1 MTRARV
7 LGRVADHLVARLP
20 GRRVRVAVDGV
31 TGAGKTTLA
40 GELAAAVRERGRP
53 AVIVSMDG
61 FHHPRAHRYR
71 AGRLSA
77 EGYYRDAYDFQA
89 FARLVLAPLGPGG
102 NGRFPARI
110 IDLAADAPVDEPPS
124 TAEPDT
130 VLLVDGTFLQRTEL
144 APHWDE
150 TIYLDV
156 DHSLARQRAVQRD
169 ISNAAVFADADEAE
183 RAYRERYHPACR
195 MYADEVDPAV
205 RAGVLI
211 GGDDP
216 GRPELRRIGGAEG
229 ATARLFSYGTL
240 QLAAVQREHF
250 GRELAGAP
258 DSLPGYR
265 ADWVTITDPE
275 VIAVSGTDRHPIA
288 RRTGDPADALPGTV
302 LTLSTTE
309 LAAADRY
316 EVDDYR
322 RVQVSLG
329 SGTAAWFYQSSSS
342 P

>member
-1 MTRARV
+1 MLA
-7 LGRVADHLVARLP
+7 RVADHLVARLP

-40 GELAAAVRERGRP
+40 GELAARVRERGRP
-53 AVIVSMDG
+53 AVTVSFDG
-61 FHHPRAHRYR
+61 FHRPRAHRYR

-77 EGYYRDAYDFQA
+77 EGYYRDAYDFAA
-89 FARLVLAPLGPGG
+89 FARLVLAPLGTDGD
-102 NGRFPARI
+102 GRYPARI
-110 IDLAADAPVDEPPS
+110 LDLAADAPVHEPPS
-124 TAEPDT
+124 TAGPDA
-130 VLLVDGTFLQRTEL
+130 VMLVDGTFLQRAEL

-156 DHSLARQRAVQRD
+156 DYALALDRAVRRD
-169 ISNAAVFADADEAE
+169 AGGVFRDRREAE
-183 RAYRERYHPACR
+183 RVYRERYHPACR
-195 MYADEVDPAV
+195 MYADEVDPAG

-216 GRPELRRIGGAEG
+216 DRLELRRIGGPEG

-240 QLAAVQREHF
+240 QLPAVQREHF
-250 GRELAGAP
+250 GRELPGAP

-265 ADWVTITDPE
+265 ADWVTITDPD

-302 LTLSTTE
+302 LTLSSTE

-322 RVQVSLG
+322 RVPVRLC
-329 SGTAAWFYQSSSS
+329 SGTPAWFYQSSSE
-342 P
+342 